1 MPANFA
7 DATRN
12 LLPKLPSMNS
22 TIQRILVP
30 LDPSPYSEAA
40 TLRACDVAQ
49 RHYAQVTGLAVL
61 DSPEI
66 RRRFSPVEVAHWPSI
81 RENLTTGLEQA
92 HQVIARAKERFAMTC
107 DAKHVAH
114 SEDELSGVPAS
125 IITETAALYD
135 LVIMGLRTYYHFETR
150 EADGDS
156 LARVLDRTAS
166 PVLAVPSQTGGS
178 FKRVLIAYDGSF
190 PAARAIRDFVGFARP
205 YDFEINVFASGDD
218 RAQSDALLARVGTY
232 LRSHDFANFHIH
244 ATSQAPWDFVR
255 EEFLDS
261 TDIVVAGIHSRKFL
275 VDPFVGSFTRNLI
288 EANKVSLFLSH

>member
-1 MPANFA
+1 
-7 DATRN
+7 
-12 LLPKLPSMNS
+12 MNS

-30 LDPSPYSEAA
+30 LDPSPFAEAA

-66 RRRFSPVEVAHWPSI
+66 RRRFAPVEVSHWPSI
-81 RENLTTGLEQA
+81 RDNLAMGLEQA
-92 HQVIARAKERFAMTC
+92 EQVIAHAKERFAMLC
-107 DAKHVAH
+107 ESKHVAH

-125 IITETAALYD
+125 VITETAALYD
-135 LVIMGLRTYYHFETR
+135 LVVMGLRTYFHFETR

-166 PVLAVPSQTGGS
+166 PVLAVPAHTGGS
-178 FKRVLIAYDGSF
+178 FQRVLIAYDGSY
-190 PAARAIRDFVGFARP
+190 PSARAIRDFVGFARP
-205 YDFEINVFASGDD
+205 YDFEIKVFSSGEDK
-218 RAQSDALLARVGTY
+218 AQSEALLNRVATY
-232 LRSHDFANFHIH
+232 LRSHDVDNFKLH

-255 EEFLDS
+255 EECLDT
-261 TDIVVAGIHSRKFL
+261 TDLVVAGIHSRKFL

-288 EANKVSLFLSH
+288 EAAKVSLFLSH